1 MIIVLRRFFVFCI
14 TLIKIKGRDVMKKL
28 EIITRPEK
36 LENIKELMNE
46 KGIYGMTVSMVSGC
60 GLQKGR
66 KEVYRGTEITINLL
80 PKIKIETV
88 VNDDIVEGLIDG
100 IIEVTQT
107 GEVGDGKIFVSN
119 IEEAVKIRTG
129 EKGSSAI

>member
-1 MIIVLRRFFVFCI
+1 LFSELVRQP
-14 TLIKIKGRDVMKKL
+14 KNKGCDLMKKI

-36 LENIKELMNE
+36 LEDIKELMSS

-66 KEVYRGTEITINLL
+66 KEVYRGNEITINLL

-88 VNDDIVEGLIDG
+88 IKDGIVEELIEDV
-100 IIEVTQT
+100 IKATKT
-107 GEVGDGKIFVSN
+107 NSVGDGKIFVYN
-119 IEEAVKIRTG
+119 IEQAVRIRTG
-129 EKGSSAI
+129 ERGESAI